1 MRHFFKT
8 NGTTGFCAQ
17 DYIRRQT
24 LTHNERFVTAEL
36 KELEEKILSA
46 DEESKILE
54 DKLLLEVREKFCA
67 NIDRLQK
74 IAKLIAGLDCLQS
87 LASVAAQKNY
97 NPPVFFYPQKK
108 AKKLN

>member
-1 MRHFFKT
+1 MVGFFIEVSQ
-8 NGTTGFCAQ
+8 NNLNRVPQ

-74 IAKLIAGLDCLQS
+74 IAKLIAGLDCS
-87 LASVAAQKNY
+87 FSICCRIKNI
-97 NPPVFFYPQKK
+97 
-108 AKKLN
+108 